1 MAGEVEN
8 AATGGTAKADDT
20 KDGAGEHAHTM
31 LIEKFQDFNTGAED
45 HFFFSQVSE
54 EKFSNLP
61 PSWLLLNSESTIYII
76 ANKAMVSNIKIS
88 SSLITLHC
96 NSGPQQVEYTNE
108 LNGYR
113 RVWYDP
119 KAITNILSLYRTT
132 RKYRVVFN
140 SKASN
145 CFRMMLP
152 WREVVFNVSTN
163 GLYYHDTVDRA
174 IVLVKTVTENNEGF
188 TLREYEGAKAARRAL
203 GLVGYPSE
211 RDSTNMVSSNMIVN
225 FPVTPRDIKNANKI
239 FGPNAPFM
247 KGKSVR
253 RLPEAV
259 VSNYFEIPEE
269 ILSMNVG
276 LEVSVDIMF
285 IDNLAFL
292 VSVINQLKF
301 TMIE

>member
-1 MAGEVEN
+1 
-8 AATGGTAKADDT
+8 
-20 KDGAGEHAHTM
+20 
-31 LIEKFQDFNTGAED
+31 
-45 HFFFSQVSE
+45 
-54 EKFSNLP
+54 
-61 PSWLLLNSESTIYII
+61 
-76 ANKAMVSNIKIS
+76 
-88 SSLITLHC
+88 
-96 NSGPQQVEYTNE
+96 
-108 LNGYR
+108 
-113 RVWYDP
+113 
-119 KAITNILSLYRTT
+119 
-132 RKYRVVFN
+132 
-140 SKASN
+140 
-145 CFRMMLP
+145 MMLP

-174 IVLVKTVTENNEGF
+174 IVLFKTVTENNEGF

-211 RDSTNMVSSNMIVN
+211 RDFTNMVSSNMIVN

-292 VSVINQLKF
+292 VSVSNQLKF